1 MGSMDGAERESLA
14 AELRGIERRRL
25 AALCSADMAVCE
37 ALHAPDYQ
45 LITPGGA
52 ALSKE
57 AYLGQVGDGS
67 LDYRRFEPDGEIM
80 VRILGPAA
88 GVLRYRVAIEVAFAD
103 GGDVGVFWHTDIYER
118 REIGWQAAWSQAT
131 RTRPP

>member
-1 MGSMDGAERESLA
+1 MDGAERESLA

-25 AALCSADMAVCE
+25 AALCAGDMAVCDL
-37 ALHAPDYQ
+37 LHAPDYQ

-57 AYLGQVGDGS
+57 AYLGQVADGS

-103 GGDVGVFWHTDIYER
+103 GEDADQFWHTDVYER
-118 REIGWQAAWSQAT
+118 REGGWQAVWSHAT
-131 RTRPP
+131 RIRTP